1 MNAYELKQ
9 VSAMIKSLE
18 NTFMERLRQMERS
31 YLDALKGFGIIDDEK
46 MWTEKQVCEKY
57 GIDRKTM
64 YNYRKINVRHEPD
77 PPMRQLPPL
86 PKATPD
92 KPKRRFKFF

>member
-64 YNYRKINVRHEPD
+64 YKYRKLELIPFTRKGERGKIYYLPADVR
-77 PPMRQLPPL
+77 
-86 PKATPD
+86 A
-92 KPKRRFKFF
+92 FFADLQPA